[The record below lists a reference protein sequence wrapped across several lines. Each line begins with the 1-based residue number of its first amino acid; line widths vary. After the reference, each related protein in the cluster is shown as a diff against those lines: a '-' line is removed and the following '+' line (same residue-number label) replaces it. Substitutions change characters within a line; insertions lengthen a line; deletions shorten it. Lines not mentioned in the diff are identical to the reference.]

1 MRRCFALLVLLAS
14 ILAAIPANASLIIT
28 PIFDSSITSDSN
40 ASSIEGTIDS
50 AISVFESTYTNPI
63 DVTIYFQEG
72 SALGE
77 SNYETTAV
85 SYQTFY
91 SHLAA
96 NDANPAAIAGL
107 PGTAN
112 NPVNGS
118 RSIEIKSANARAIGI
133 SVPAGCYLTAGL
145 DVPEQCTGVNNG
157 SSPVDG
163 IVSLNTSITYP
174 PGSNNGSN
182 YGLLS
187 TAEHEIDEILGL
199 GSALNDTTASSGTVT
214 AANPAPEDLFRY
226 GANGSRIFTVSC
238 GSAAKAFFSYNG
250 STDLAQFNNACNGA
264 DFGDWQ
270 SNPLPN
276 GVAAQVQDAF
286 ATPGAQ
292 PLYGPNEIAALSAI
306 GYTVAVAPEPG
317 TWLLMSLALPAFL
330 IARKRAAAGNRR

>member
-1 MRRCFALLVLLAS
+1 MLLSS
-14 ILAAIPANASLIIT
+14 ILAAIPARASLIIT
-28 PIFDSSITSDSN
+28 PIFDSSITGDPN

-77 SNYETTAV
+77 SNYETTDI

-91 SHLAA
+91 NHLVA
-96 NDANPAAIAGL
+96 NNANPAAIAGL
-107 PGTAN
+107 PDTAD

-118 RSIEIKSANARAIGI
+118 PSIEIKSANARAIGI
-133 SVPAGCYLTAGL
+133 NVPAGCYLTTGS
-145 DVPEQCTGVNNG
+145 DVPEQCSGVDNG
-157 SSPVDG
+157 TSPVDG
-163 IVSLNTSITYP
+163 IVSLSTSTTYP
-174 PGSNNGSN
+174 GSPGSSLS
-182 YGLLS
+182 YGLQS

-199 GSALNDTTASSGTVT
+199 GSALNNTTASSGTVDAT
-214 AANPAPEDLFRY
+214 NPAPEDLFRY
-226 GANGSRIFTVSC
+226 GANGSRIFSVNC
-238 GSAAKAFFSYNG
+238 AAAATAFFSYNG

-270 SNPLPN
+270 SNPLPT
-276 GVAAQVQDAF
+276 GVAAQVQDAY
-286 ATPGAQ
+286 ASPGTQ

-317 TWLLMSLALPAFL
+317 TWLLMSLALPAFVM
-330 IARKRAAAGNRR
+330 IRKRATAGIRQ